1 MRSMSWGTTS
11 YKPRRQIQLLVN
23 TIYQILRRNPT
34 RLMPIKP
41 RKVTKHEIVVQA
53 LEVMLAI
60 VMGKLDVEEVQ
71 KAVLEVEA
79 ELASREI
86 VTQTAQVRA

>member
-1 MRSMSWGTTS
+1 MSTS

-23 TIYQILRRNPT
+23 TIYQILMDKRRNPL

-71 KAVLEVEA
+71 RAVLEAEA

-86 VTQTAQVRA
+86 TAQTQVRT